1 MVSFGLWTRSLL
13 FPDWTEKHRKHMVSE
28 HPAPVPPP
36 PHSWVGGVVK
46 NDKKINT
53 LLKVGHMFEA
63 MQTHMHTSLAAN
75 NGLFEGRMPPPSTI
89 YLKLIDGARFCHFG
103 LTKKKVY
110 LLVNCPKRGMLSSDP
125 SKELIDTE

>member
-28 HPAPVPPP
+28 HPRPVPPHP
-36 PHSWVGGVVK
+36 PPQQLGGGEVK

-75 NGLFEGRMPPPSTI
+75 NGLFEGRSSRRMSPPPPSI
-89 YLKLIDGARFCHFG
+89 
-103 LTKKKVY
+103 
-110 LLVNCPKRGMLSSDP
+110 
-125 SKELIDTE
+125 